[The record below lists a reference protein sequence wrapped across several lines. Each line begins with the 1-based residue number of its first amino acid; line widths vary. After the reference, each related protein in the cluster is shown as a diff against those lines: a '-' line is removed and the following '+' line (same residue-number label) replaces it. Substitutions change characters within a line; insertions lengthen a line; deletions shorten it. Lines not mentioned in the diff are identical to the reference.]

1 MQHPEILP
9 DRDGL
14 RNAQSKT
21 AIRHW
26 PASRLDRTMEHT
38 MDETRENEAHEP
50 PGADDEVLDLEREL
64 CRLPEVSAARIV
76 TDDIGRPI
84 EVHILANSA
93 KHAKQVVR
101 DIQSV
106 ALASF
111 GIELDRRIV
120 SVVQLNGDG
129 NQHIDGPTTI
139 ALDRAMLVDV
149 TSEVTGL
156 RSLVRVTLAR
166 GEDEAVGFAEGSVA
180 STAQHRLVAVA
191 TVDALRQLQRT
202 AECLDVESAQ
212 IVRVGIHD
220 VAIVTIVF
228 VIPPAEQL
236 VSGSAIIRDH
246 RDHDAIVR
254 AVLDATNRRLAGI

>member
-1 MQHPEILP
+1 
-9 DRDGL
+9 
-14 RNAQSKT
+14 
-21 AIRHW
+21 
-26 PASRLDRTMEHT
+26 MEHT
-38 MDETRENEAHEP
+38 VDETLENPAS
-50 PGADDEVLDLEREL
+50 DDQILELEREL
-64 CRLPEVSAARIV
+64 CRLPEVSAARVV
-76 TDDIGRPI
+76 TDDIGRPT
-84 EVHILANSA
+84 EVHILASGS

-129 NQHIDGPTTI
+129 NERIDLAAAP
-139 ALDRAMLVDV
+139 DRAMLVDV
-149 TSEVTGL
+149 VSEITGL
-156 RSLVRVTLAR
+156 RSLVRVTLTR
-166 GEDEAVGFAEGSVA
+166 GENEAVGFAEGSVA
-180 STAQHRLVAVA
+180 ASARHRLVAVA
-191 TVDALRQLQRT
+191 TVDALRQLQKT
-202 AECLDVESAQ
+202 AECLDVDSAQ

-228 VIPPAEQL
+228 VIPPTEQM

-246 RDHDAIVR
+246 QDNAAIVR